1 LIFEQDLT
9 IPEVVVGI
17 NAEGK
22 RGSEVGADPVIKEDL
37 GRIVS
42 VCSAEMGRLSGKSLL
57 ITGGTGFVGRY
68 LVESVLRFNNK
79 GNGGRCK
86 LLLPTRQPDTLIE
99 RYRSQIQAGEIVAM
113 RWGERYTVDMKG
125 DMCDYIIH
133 AASPSSPK
141 QVMEDPVRNLRDMV
155 DMSSSI
161 AGLGKQCGSKR
172 SILISSGAVYG
183 EQPSEMLV
191 MPEEYL
197 GGPDLS
203 KTSSCYGE
211 GKRLSEKHFRL
222 SGIDYRIARVFS
234 LTGPYQDLRSGF
246 AVPDLIWQAAE
257 KGQIHLSGDGS
268 PVRSYCYAT
277 DLTIFLFKLL
287 LGQPKYEVYNVGCRE
302 ATVSI
307 AELAQTISA
316 IFGGVGV
323 TKGQSVDDVTTTRSR
338 YVPQLDRMYEFYR
351 PHTGLREGLL
361 RSCHSL
367 YNRGLIGRKPVIGL
381 EQAGFENGGRT

>member
-1 LIFEQDLT
+1 M
-9 IPEVVVGI
+9 VVGI
-17 NAEGK
+17 SAEEK
-22 RGSEVGADPVIKEDL
+22 RGSRVGADPVIKEDL
-37 GRIVS
+37 DLIVS

-57 ITGGTGFVGRY
+57 ITGGSGFVGRY
-68 LVESVLRFNNK
+68 LVESVIRFNSK
-79 GNGGRCK
+79 GNGKRCK
-86 LLLPTRQPDTLIE
+86 LLLPSRQPDTLIE
-99 RYRSQIQAGEIVAM
+99 RYRAQVEASEIVPM
-113 RWGERYTVDMKG
+113 RWGERHVVDMKG

-141 QVMEDPVRNLRDMV
+141 QVMQNPEGSLRDMV
-155 DMSSSI
+155 EMSSSI
-161 AGLGKQCGSKR
+161 ADLGKQCGSKR
-172 SILISSGAVYG
+172 SILISSGAIYG
-183 EQPSEMLV
+183 EQPSEMQG
-191 MPEEYL
+191 MPEDYL

-203 KTSSCYGE
+203 KSSSCYGE
-211 GKRLSEKHFRL
+211 GKRLSEKLFRL

-234 LTGPYQDLRSGF
+234 LTGPYQDLSSGF

-257 KGQIHLSGDGS
+257 KDQIHLSGDGS

-277 DLTIFLFKLL
+277 DLAIFLFKLL
-287 LGQPKYEVYNVGCRE
+287 LGKPKHEIYNVGCRE

-323 TKGQSVDDVTTTRSR
+323 TKGLSVDDATTTRSR

-381 EQAGFENGGRT
+381 EPAGLENGGRA